1 MKQANILKNGLWLL
15 NNLKCLL
22 MAATLCCC
30 HFFCF
35 SQNRNSV
42 WCFGDSALIDFSDT
56 SNIIAGSCGLD
67 TRGSCTSISS
77 QDGKLLFYA
86 ETRAAS
92 GSYTTNVYDTSG
104 NIMFNGDTIIG
115 EGWYNELVIIT
126 NPANDSTY
134 YLFSIGVTSI
144 YGLYYS
150 IIDMRLNNGLG
161 AVTVKNVQLQSFE
174 QVDCLN
180 AVKHGN
186 GRDWWLIF
194 RKSDFSIGGSN
205 NDWYSYLITP
215 DSIQNFSVQS
225 IGSQNRTN
233 LGGTNLLGLIE
244 LYDFD
249 RCSGL
254 LSNPV
259 TIEPDVGSPPFPYTW
274 NSAFSPDASKLYVS
288 TADQT
293 TRLFQYDLNAPN
305 ITLSK
310 DTLWT
315 ISSPQYAGGG
325 LKLAPDNKIYLAS
338 IYYNGVQFPYPYQ
351 DTVYNMYNMNLS
363 VINQPD
369 SLGTACD
376 FQPYSF
382 YLGGKRTYLGLPN
395 NPDYTLPAI
404 SGSPCDTLTGI
415 APLATSA
422 KGAELFVTYMASW
435 QKLFV
440 NAQHLK
446 GKNIT
451 LTLYDVTGK
460 LIYNTARVLSP
471 SGVGGSAGGYFTQDI
486 NCSALAKGMYIVSLQ
501 TEKERL
507 VNKFI
512 VE

>member
-1 MKQANILKNGLWLL
+1 
-15 NNLKCLL
+15 

-30 HFFCF
+30 HFF
-35 SQNRNSV
+35 SYAQNRNSV

-56 SNIIAGSCGLD
+56 SNIIVGSCGLD
-67 TRGSCTSISS
+67 TRGSCASIANEN
-77 QDGKLLFYA
+77 GKLLFYA
-86 ETRAAS
+86 ETRA
-92 GSYTTNVYDTSG
+92 TISG
-104 NIMFNGDTIIG
+104 NTTLVFDTTHQVMQNGNNIVG
-115 EGWYNELVIIT
+115 RGWYQELVIVP

-186 GRDWWLIF
+186 GRDWWVLF
-194 RKSDFSIGGSN
+194 RKAGSLSNGN

-215 DSIQNFSVQS
+215 VSVQNFSIQS
-225 IGSQNRTN
+225 IGSLNKTNSGYTN
-233 LGGTNLLGLIE
+233 LIGLVE

-259 TIEPDVGSPPFPYTW
+259 TIEPEALPSVPYTW
-274 NSAFSPDASKLYVS
+274 SCEFSPDASKLYVT
-288 TADQT
+288 TADDT
-293 TRLFQYDLNAPN
+293 TYLFQYDLNASN
-305 ITLSK
+305 ISQSK
-310 DTLWT
+310 NTLWT
-315 ISSPQYAGGG
+315 TNYPLYTGGG

-369 SLGTACD
+369 SLGIACD

-395 NPDYTLPAI
+395 NPDYELGALT
-404 SGSPCDTLTGI
+404 GSICDTLTSVKEITEQNVINIFPNPFFNKI
-415 APLATSA
+415 ALQYQQHSSTKIKEATIFNSMGEIVFE
-422 KGAELFVTYMASW
+422 KKVT
-435 QKLFV
+435 Q
-440 NAQHLK
+440 
-446 GKNIT
+446 
-451 LTLYDVTGK
+451 TLYELDLSFLPNG
-460 LIYNTARVLSP
+460 IYFLT
-471 SGVGGSAGGYFTQDI
+471 I
-486 NCSALAKGMYIVSLQ
+486 H
-501 TEKERL
+501 TEKNTITKKL
-507 VNKFI
+507 VKL
-512 VE
+512 

>member
-1 MKQANILKNGLWLL
+1 
-15 NNLKCLL
+15 

-56 SNIIAGSCGLD
+56 SNIIVGSCGLD
-67 TRGSCTSISS
+67 TRGSCASIANEN
-77 QDGKLLFYA
+77 GKLLFYA
-86 ETRAAS
+86 ETRA
-92 GSYTTNVYDTSG
+92 TISG
-104 NIMFNGDTIIG
+104 NTTLVFDTTHQVMQNGNNIVG
-115 EGWYNELVIIT
+115 RGWYQELVIVP
-126 NPANDSTY
+126 NAANDSTY

-186 GRDWWLIF
+186 GRDWWLLF
-194 RKSDFSIGGSN
+194 RKAGSLSNGN

-215 DSIQNFSVQS
+215 DSIQNVSVQS
-225 IGSQNRTN
+225 IGSLNKTNSGYTN
-233 LGGTNLLGLIE
+233 LIGLVE

-259 TIEPDVGSPPFPYTW
+259 TIEPEALPSVPYTW
-274 NSAFSPDASKLYVS
+274 SCEFSPDASKLYVT
-288 TADQT
+288 TADDT
-293 TRLFQYDLNAPN
+293 TYLFQYDLNASN
-305 ITLSK
+305 ISQSK
-310 DTLWT
+310 NTLWT
-315 ISSPQYAGGG
+315 TNYPLYTGGG

-369 SLGTACD
+369 SLGSACD

-382 YLGGKRTYLGLPN
+382 YLGGKRTYVGLPN
-395 NPDYTLPAI
+395 NPDYELGALT
-404 SGSPCDTLTGI
+404 GSICDTLTSVKEITEQNVINIFPNPFFNKI
-415 APLATSA
+415 AFQYQQHSSTKIKEATIFNSTGEIVFE
-422 KGAELFVTYMASW
+422 KKV
-435 QKLFV
+435 
-440 NAQHLK
+440 AQ
-446 GKNIT
+446 
-451 LTLYDVTGK
+451 TLYELD
-460 LIYNTARVLSP
+460 LSFLP
-471 SGVGGSAGGYFTQDI
+471 NGVYFLTI
-486 NCSALAKGMYIVSLQ
+486 H
-501 TEKERL
+501 TEKSTITKKL
-507 VNKFI
+507 VKL
-512 VE
+512 

>member
-1 MKQANILKNGLWLL
+1 
-15 NNLKCLL
+15 

-30 HFFCF
+30 HFF
-35 SQNRNSV
+35 SYAQNRNSV

-56 SNIIAGSCGLD
+56 SNIIVGSCGLD
-67 TRGSCTSISS
+67 TRGSCASIANEN
-77 QDGKLLFYA
+77 GKLLFYA
-86 ETRAAS
+86 ETRA
-92 GSYTTNVYDTSG
+92 TISG
-104 NIMFNGDTIIG
+104 NTTLVFDTTHQVMQNGNNIVG
-115 EGWYNELVIIT
+115 RGWYQELVIVP

-186 GRDWWLIF
+186 GRDWWVLF
-194 RKSDFSIGGSN
+194 RKAGSLSNGN

-215 DSIQNFSVQS
+215 VSVQNFSIQS
-225 IGSQNRTN
+225 IGSLNKTNSGYTN
-233 LGGTNLLGLIE
+233 LIGLVE

-259 TIEPDVGSPPFPYTW
+259 TIEPEALPSVPYTW
-274 NSAFSPDASKLYVS
+274 SCEFSPDASKLYVT
-288 TADQT
+288 TADDT
-293 TRLFQYDLNAPN
+293 TYLFQYDLNASN
-305 ITLSK
+305 ISQSK
-310 DTLWT
+310 NTLWT
-315 ISSPQYAGGG
+315 TNYPLYTGGG

-369 SLGTACD
+369 SLGIACD

-382 YLGGKRTYLGLPN
+382 YLGGKRTYVGLPN
-395 NPDYTLPAI
+395 NPDYELGALT
-404 SGSPCDTLTGI
+404 GSICDTLTSVKEITEQNVINIFPNPFFNKI
-415 APLATSA
+415 ALQYQQHSSTKIKEATIFNSMGEIVFE
-422 KGAELFVTYMASW
+422 KKVT
-435 QKLFV
+435 Q
-440 NAQHLK
+440 
-446 GKNIT
+446 
-451 LTLYDVTGK
+451 TLYELDLSFLPNG
-460 LIYNTARVLSP
+460 IYFLT
-471 SGVGGSAGGYFTQDI
+471 I
-486 NCSALAKGMYIVSLQ
+486 H
-501 TEKERL
+501 TEKNTITKKL
-507 VNKFI
+507 VKL
-512 VE
+512 

>member
-1 MKQANILKNGLWLL
+1 
-15 NNLKCLL
+15 

-30 HFFCF
+30 HFF
-35 SQNRNSV
+35 SYAQNRNSV

-56 SNIIAGSCGLD
+56 SNIIVGSCGLD
-67 TRGSCTSISS
+67 TRGSCASIANEN
-77 QDGKLLFYA
+77 GKLLFYA
-86 ETRAAS
+86 ETRA
-92 GSYTTNVYDTSG
+92 TISG
-104 NIMFNGDTIIG
+104 NTTLVFDTTHQVMQNGNNIVG
-115 EGWYNELVIIT
+115 RGWYQELVIVP

-186 GRDWWLIF
+186 GRDWWVLF
-194 RKSDFSIGGSN
+194 RKAGSLSNGN

-215 DSIQNFSVQS
+215 VSVQNFSIQS
-225 IGSQNRTN
+225 IGSLNKTNSGYTN
-233 LGGTNLLGLIE
+233 LIGLVE

-259 TIEPDVGSPPFPYTW
+259 TIEPEALPSVPYTW
-274 NSAFSPDASKLYVS
+274 SCEFSPDASKLYVT
-288 TADQT
+288 TADDT
-293 TRLFQYDLNAPN
+293 TYLFQYDLNASN
-305 ITLSK
+305 ISQSK
-310 DTLWT
+310 NTLWT
-315 ISSPQYAGGG
+315 TNYPLYTGGG

-369 SLGTACD
+369 SLGSACD

-395 NPDYTLPAI
+395 NPDYELGALT
-404 SGSPCDTLTGI
+404 GSICDTLTSVKEITEQNVINIFPNPFFNKI
-415 APLATSA
+415 ALQYQQHSNTKIKEATIFNSMGEIVFE
-422 KGAELFVTYMASW
+422 KKVT
-435 QKLFV
+435 Q
-440 NAQHLK
+440 
-446 GKNIT
+446 
-451 LTLYDVTGK
+451 TLYELDLSFLPNG
-460 LIYNTARVLSP
+460 IYFLT
-471 SGVGGSAGGYFTQDI
+471 I
-486 NCSALAKGMYIVSLQ
+486 H
-501 TEKERL
+501 TEKNTITKKL
-507 VNKFI
+507 VKL
-512 VE
+512 

>member
-1 MKQANILKNGLWLL
+1 
-15 NNLKCLL
+15 

-30 HFFCF
+30 HFF
-35 SQNRNSV
+35 SYAQNRNSV

-56 SNIIAGSCGLD
+56 SNIIVGSCGLD
-67 TRGSCTSISS
+67 TRGSCASIANEN
-77 QDGKLLFYA
+77 GKLLFYA
-86 ETRAAS
+86 ETRA
-92 GSYTTNVYDTSG
+92 TISG
-104 NIMFNGDTIIG
+104 NTTLVFDTTHQVMQNGNNIVG
-115 EGWYNELVIIT
+115 RGWYQELVIVP

-186 GRDWWLIF
+186 GRDWWVLF
-194 RKSDFSIGGSN
+194 RKAGSLSNGN

-215 DSIQNFSVQS
+215 VSVQNFSIQS
-225 IGSQNRTN
+225 IGSLNKTNSGYTN
-233 LGGTNLLGLIE
+233 LIGLVE

-259 TIEPDVGSPPFPYTW
+259 TIEPEALPSVPYTW
-274 NSAFSPDASKLYVS
+274 SCEFSPDASKLYVT
-288 TADQT
+288 TADDT
-293 TRLFQYDLNAPN
+293 TYLFQYDLNASN
-305 ITLSK
+305 ISQSK
-310 DTLWT
+310 NTLWT
-315 ISSPQYAGGG
+315 TNYPLYTGGG

-369 SLGTACD
+369 SLGIACD

-395 NPDYTLPAI
+395 NPDYELGALT
-404 SGSPCDTLTGI
+404 GSICDTLTSVKEITEQNVINIFPNPFFNKI
-415 APLATSA
+415 ALQYQQHSNTKIKEATIFNSTGEIVFE
-422 KGAELFVTYMASW
+422 KKV
-435 QKLFV
+435 
-440 NAQHLK
+440 AQ
-446 GKNIT
+446 
-451 LTLYDVTGK
+451 TLYELD
-460 LIYNTARVLSP
+460 LSFLP
-471 SGVGGSAGGYFTQDI
+471 NGVYFLTI
-486 NCSALAKGMYIVSLQ
+486 H
-501 TEKERL
+501 TEKSTITKKL
-507 VNKFI
+507 VKL
-512 VE
+512 

>member
-1 MKQANILKNGLWLL
+1 
-15 NNLKCLL
+15 

-30 HFFCF
+30 HFF
-35 SQNRNSV
+35 SYAQNRNSV

-56 SNIIAGSCGLD
+56 SNIIVGSCGLD
-67 TRGSCTSISS
+67 TRGSCASIANEN
-77 QDGKLLFYA
+77 GKLLFYA
-86 ETRAAS
+86 ETRA
-92 GSYTTNVYDTSG
+92 TISG
-104 NIMFNGDTIIG
+104 NTTLVFDTTHQVMQNGNNIVG
-115 EGWYNELVIIT
+115 RGWYQELVIVP

-186 GRDWWLIF
+186 GRDWWVLF
-194 RKSDFSIGGSN
+194 RKAGSLSNGN

-215 DSIQNFSVQS
+215 VSVQNFSIQS
-225 IGSQNRTN
+225 IGSLNKTNSGYTN
-233 LGGTNLLGLIE
+233 LIGLVE

-259 TIEPDVGSPPFPYTW
+259 TIEPEALPSVPYTW
-274 NSAFSPDASKLYVS
+274 SCEFSPDASKLYVS
-288 TADQT
+288 TADQPT
-293 TRLFQYDLNAPN
+293 WLFQYDLNASN

-369 SLGTACD
+369 SLGIACD

-395 NPDYTLPAI
+395 NPDYELGALT
-404 SGSPCDTLTGI
+404 GSICDTLTSVKEITEQNVINIFPNPFFNKI
-415 APLATSA
+415 ALQYQQHSNTKIKEATIFNSTGEIVFE
-422 KGAELFVTYMASW
+422 KKV
-435 QKLFV
+435 
-440 NAQHLK
+440 AQ
-446 GKNIT
+446 
-451 LTLYDVTGK
+451 TLYELD
-460 LIYNTARVLSP
+460 LSFLP
-471 SGVGGSAGGYFTQDI
+471 NGVYFLTI
-486 NCSALAKGMYIVSLQ
+486 H
-501 TEKERL
+501 TEKSTITKKL
-507 VNKFI
+507 VKL
-512 VE
+512 

>member
-1 MKQANILKNGLWLL
+1 
-15 NNLKCLL
+15 
-22 MAATLCCC
+22 MAATFCCC

-56 SNIIAGSCGLD
+56 SNIIVGSCGLD
-67 TRGSCTSISS
+67 TRGSCASIANEN
-77 QDGKLLFYA
+77 GKLLFYA
-86 ETRAAS
+86 ETRA
-92 GSYTTNVYDTSG
+92 TISG
-104 NIMFNGDTIIG
+104 NTTLVFDTTHQVMQNGNNIVG
-115 EGWYNELVIIT
+115 RGWYQELVIVP

-186 GRDWWLIF
+186 GRDWWVLF
-194 RKSDFSIGGSN
+194 RKAGSLSNGN

-215 DSIQNFSVQS
+215 VSVQNFSIQS
-225 IGSQNRTN
+225 IGSLNKTNSGYTN
-233 LGGTNLLGLIE
+233 LIGLVE

-259 TIEPDVGSPPFPYTW
+259 TIEPEALPSVPYTW
-274 NSAFSPDASKLYVS
+274 SCEFSPDASKLYVT
-288 TADQT
+288 TADDT
-293 TRLFQYDLNAPN
+293 TYLFQYDLNASN
-305 ITLSK
+305 ISQSK
-310 DTLWT
+310 NTLWT
-315 ISSPQYAGGG
+315 TNYPLYTGGG

-369 SLGTACD
+369 SLGIACD

-395 NPDYTLPAI
+395 NPDYELGALT
-404 SGSPCDTLTGI
+404 GSICDTLTSVKEITEQNVINIFPNPFFNKI
-415 APLATSA
+415 ALQYQQHSNTKIKEATIFNSTGEIVFE
-422 KGAELFVTYMASW
+422 KKV
-435 QKLFV
+435 
-440 NAQHLK
+440 AQ
-446 GKNIT
+446 
-451 LTLYDVTGK
+451 TLYELD
-460 LIYNTARVLSP
+460 LSFLP
-471 SGVGGSAGGYFTQDI
+471 NGVYFLTI
-486 NCSALAKGMYIVSLQ
+486 H
-501 TEKERL
+501 TEKSTITKKL
-507 VNKFI
+507 VKL
-512 VE
+512 

>member
-1 MKQANILKNGLWLL
+1 
-15 NNLKCLL
+15 

-30 HFFCF
+30 HFF
-35 SQNRNSV
+35 SYAQNRNSV

-56 SNIIAGSCGLD
+56 SNIIVGSCGLD
-67 TRGSCTSISS
+67 TRGSCASIANEN
-77 QDGKLLFYA
+77 GKLLFYA
-86 ETRAAS
+86 ETRA
-92 GSYTTNVYDTSG
+92 TISG
-104 NIMFNGDTIIG
+104 NTTLVFDTTHQVMQNGNNIVG
-115 EGWYNELVIIT
+115 RGWYQELVIVP

-186 GRDWWLIF
+186 GRDWWVLF
-194 RKSDFSIGGSN
+194 RKAGSLSNGN

-215 DSIQNFSVQS
+215 VSVQNFSIQS
-225 IGSQNRTN
+225 IGSLNKTNSGYTN
-233 LGGTNLLGLIE
+233 LIGLVE

-259 TIEPDVGSPPFPYTW
+259 TIEPEALPSVPYTW
-274 NSAFSPDASKLYVS
+274 SCEFSPDASKLYVT
-288 TADQT
+288 TADDT
-293 TRLFQYDLNAPN
+293 TYLFQYDLNASN
-305 ITLSK
+305 ISQSK
-310 DTLWT
+310 NTLWT
-315 ISSPQYAGGG
+315 TNYPLYTGGG

-369 SLGTACD
+369 SLGIACD

-382 YLGGKRTYLGLPN
+382 YLGGKRTYVGLPN
-395 NPDYTLPAI
+395 NPDYELGALT
-404 SGSPCDTLTGI
+404 GSICDTLTSVKEITEQNVINIFPNPFFNKI
-415 APLATSA
+415 ALQYQQHSNTKIKEATIFNSTGEIVFE
-422 KGAELFVTYMASW
+422 KKV
-435 QKLFV
+435 
-440 NAQHLK
+440 AQ
-446 GKNIT
+446 
-451 LTLYDVTGK
+451 TLYELD
-460 LIYNTARVLSP
+460 LSFLP
-471 SGVGGSAGGYFTQDI
+471 NGVYFLTI
-486 NCSALAKGMYIVSLQ
+486 H
-501 TEKERL
+501 TEKSTITKKL
-507 VNKFI
+507 VKL
-512 VE
+512 

>member
-1 MKQANILKNGLWLL
+1 
-15 NNLKCLL
+15 

-30 HFFCF
+30 HFF
-35 SQNRNSV
+35 SYAQNRNSV

-56 SNIIAGSCGLD
+56 SNIIVGSCGLD
-67 TRGSCTSISS
+67 TRGSCASIANEN
-77 QDGKLLFYA
+77 GKLLFYA
-86 ETRAAS
+86 ETRA
-92 GSYTTNVYDTSG
+92 TISG
-104 NIMFNGDTIIG
+104 NTTLVFDTTHQVMQNGNNIVG
-115 EGWYNELVIIT
+115 RGWYQELVIVP

-186 GRDWWLIF
+186 GRDWWVLF
-194 RKSDFSIGGSN
+194 RKAGSLSNGN

-215 DSIQNFSVQS
+215 VSVQNFSIQS
-225 IGSQNRTN
+225 IGSLNKTNSGYTN
-233 LGGTNLLGLIE
+233 LIGLVE

-259 TIEPDVGSPPFPYTW
+259 TIEPEALPSVPYTW
-274 NSAFSPDASKLYVS
+274 SCEFSPDASKLYVT
-288 TADQT
+288 TADDT
-293 TRLFQYDLNAPN
+293 TYLFQYDLNASN
-305 ITLSK
+305 ISQSK
-310 DTLWT
+310 NTLWT
-315 ISSPQYAGGG
+315 TNYPLYTGGG

-369 SLGTACD
+369 SLGIACD

-395 NPDYTLPAI
+395 NPDYELEAVA
-404 SGSPCDTLTGI
+404 GSVCDTLTGI
-415 APLATSA
+415 APSPLERGGVRIFPNPANSTLYVS
-422 KGAELFVTYMASW
+422 GMPE
-435 QKLFV
+435 
-440 NAQHLK
+440 
-446 GKNIT
+446 GKNEIEV
-451 LTLYDVTGK
+451 YD
-460 LIYNTARVLSP
+460 IYGRLLLKKNASAAGSIDVSSLSD
-471 SGVGGSAGGYFTQDI
+471 GVYNLRIKNEAGEYFKKRFVVI
-486 NCSALAKGMYIVSLQ
+486 K
-501 TEKERL
+501 
-507 VNKFI
+507 
-512 VE
+512 

>member
-1 MKQANILKNGLWLL
+1 MKKSLIILFVLSGELTF
-15 NNLKCLL
+15 
-22 MAATLCCC
+22 A
-30 HFFCF
+30 
-35 SQNRNSV
+35 QNRNSV

-56 SNIIAGSCGLD
+56 SNIIVGSCGLD
-67 TRGSCTSISS
+67 TRGSCVSIANEN
-77 QDGKLLFYA
+77 GKLLFYA
-86 ETRAAS
+86 ETRA
-92 GSYTTNVYDTSG
+92 TISG
-104 NIMFNGDTIIG
+104 NTTLVFDTTHQVMQNGNNIVG
-115 EGWYNELVIIT
+115 RGWYQELVIVP

-194 RKSDFSIGGSN
+194 RNSEALTFGSN

-215 DSIQNFSVQS
+215 DSIQKFSVQS
-225 IGSQNRTN
+225 IGSLNRT
-233 LGGTNLLGLIE
+233 GGAHTNFSPDGEKLVFTNWLGLIE

-259 TIEPDVGSPPFPYTW
+259 TIEPDVGVPPFPYTW
-274 NSAFSPDASKLYVS
+274 SNAFSPDASKLYVT
-288 TADQT
+288 TADDT
-293 TRLFQYDLNAPN
+293 TYLFQYDLNAPN
-305 ITLSK
+305 ISQSK
-310 DTLWT
+310 NTLWT
-315 ISSPQYAGGG
+315 TNYPIYTGGG

-369 SLGTACD
+369 SLGTACN

-382 YLGGKRTYLGLPN
+382 YLGGKRTYVGLPN
-395 NPDYTLPAI
+395 NPDYDLGVVA
-404 SGSPCDTLTGI
+404 GSACDTITGI

-422 KGAELFVTYMASW
+422 KGAELFVTYIASW

-446 GKNIT
+446 GKSIT
-451 LTLYDVTGK
+451 LTIYDVTGN
-460 LIYNTARVLSP
+460 LIYNTARALSP

-507 VNKFI
+507 VNKFV

>member
-1 MKQANILKNGLWLL
+1 
-15 NNLKCLL
+15 

-30 HFFCF
+30 HFF
-35 SQNRNSV
+35 SYAQNRNSV

-56 SNIIAGSCGLD
+56 SNIIVGSCGLD
-67 TRGSCTSISS
+67 TRGSCASIANEN
-77 QDGKLLFYA
+77 GKLLFYA
-86 ETRAAS
+86 ETRA
-92 GSYTTNVYDTSG
+92 TISG
-104 NIMFNGDTIIG
+104 NTTLVFDTTHQVMQNGNNIVG
-115 EGWYNELVIIT
+115 RGWYQELVIVP

-186 GRDWWLIF
+186 GRDWWVLF
-194 RKSDFSIGGSN
+194 RKAGSLSNGN

-215 DSIQNFSVQS
+215 VSVQNFSIQS
-225 IGSQNRTN
+225 IGSLNKTNSGYTN
-233 LGGTNLLGLIE
+233 LIGLVE

-259 TIEPDVGSPPFPYTW
+259 TIEPEALPSVPYTW
-274 NSAFSPDASKLYVS
+274 SCEFSPDASKLYVT
-288 TADQT
+288 TADDT
-293 TRLFQYDLNAPN
+293 TYLFQYDLNASN
-305 ITLSK
+305 ISQSK
-310 DTLWT
+310 NTLWT
-315 ISSPQYAGGG
+315 TNYPLYTGGG

-369 SLGTACD
+369 SLGIACD

-395 NPDYTLPAI
+395 NPDYELGALT
-404 SGSPCDTLTGI
+404 GSICDTLTSVKEITGQNVINIFPNPFFNKIAYQAEEPEAVWYKLAGSVGNTIWEGNHIEQQDFSSLAAGI
-415 APLATSA
+415 YFLEIDNF
-422 KGAELFVTYMASW
+422 KN
-435 QKLFV
+435 KLTV
-440 NAQHLK
+440 K
-446 GKNIT
+446 IIK
-451 LTLYDVTGK
+451 
-460 LIYNTARVLSP
+460 
-471 SGVGGSAGGYFTQDI
+471 
-486 NCSALAKGMYIVSLQ
+486 
-501 TEKERL
+501 
-507 VNKFI
+507 
-512 VE
+512 

>member
-1 MKQANILKNGLWLL
+1 
-15 NNLKCLL
+15 

-30 HFFCF
+30 HFF
-35 SQNRNSV
+35 SYAQNRNSV

-56 SNIIAGSCGLD
+56 SNIIVGSCGLD
-67 TRGSCTSISS
+67 TRGSCVSIANEN
-77 QDGKLLFYA
+77 GKLLFYA
-86 ETRAAS
+86 ETRA
-92 GSYTTNVYDTSG
+92 TISG
-104 NIMFNGDTIIG
+104 NTTLVFDTTHQVMQNGNNIVG
-115 EGWYNELVIIT
+115 RGWYQELVIVP

-186 GRDWWLIF
+186 GRDWWVLF
-194 RKSDFSIGGSN
+194 RKAGSLSNGN

-215 DSIQNFSVQS
+215 DSIQNVSVQS
-225 IGSQNRTN
+225 IGSLNKTNSGHTN
-233 LGGTNLLGLIE
+233 LIGLTE

-254 LSNPV
+254 LSNLV
-259 TIEPDVGSPPFPYTW
+259 TIEPEALPSVPYLF
-274 NSAFSPDASKLYVS
+274 SCAFSPDASKLYVS
-288 TADQT
+288 TADQPT
-293 TRLFQYDLNAPN
+293 WLFQYDLNASN

-395 NPDYTLPAI
+395 NPDYELEAVA
-404 SGSPCDTLTGI
+404 GSVCDTLTGI
-415 APLATSA
+415 APSPLERGGVRIFPNPANSTLYVS
-422 KGAELFVTYMASW
+422 GMPE
-435 QKLFV
+435 
-440 NAQHLK
+440 
-446 GKNIT
+446 GKNEIEV
-451 LTLYDVTGK
+451 YD
-460 LIYNTARVLSP
+460 IYGRLLLKKNASAAGSIDVSSLSD
-471 SGVGGSAGGYFTQDI
+471 GVYNLRIKNEAGEYFKKRFVVI
-486 NCSALAKGMYIVSLQ
+486 K
-501 TEKERL
+501 
-507 VNKFI
+507 
-512 VE
+512 

>member
-15 NNLKCLL
+15 NNLKFSL

-30 HFFCF
+30 HFF
-35 SQNRNSV
+35 SYAQNRNSV

-56 SNIIAGSCGLD
+56 SNIIVGSCGLD
-67 TRGSCTSISS
+67 TRGSCASIANEN
-77 QDGKLLFYA
+77 GKLLFYA
-86 ETRAAS
+86 ETRA
-92 GSYTTNVYDTSG
+92 TISG
-104 NIMFNGDTIIG
+104 NTTLVFDTTHQVMQNGNNIVG
-115 EGWYNELVIIT
+115 RGWYQELVIVP

-186 GRDWWLIF
+186 GRDWWVLF
-194 RKSDFSIGGSN
+194 RKAGSLSNGN

-215 DSIQNFSVQS
+215 VSVQNFSIQS
-225 IGSQNRTN
+225 IGSLNKTNSGYTN
-233 LGGTNLLGLIE
+233 LIGLVE

-259 TIEPDVGSPPFPYTW
+259 TIEPEALPSVPYTW
-274 NSAFSPDASKLYVS
+274 SCEFSPDASKLYVT
-288 TADQT
+288 TADDT
-293 TRLFQYDLNAPN
+293 TYLFQYDLNASN
-305 ITLSK
+305 ISQSK
-310 DTLWT
+310 NTLWT
-315 ISSPQYAGGG
+315 TNYPLYTGGG

-369 SLGTACD
+369 SLGIACD

-382 YLGGKRTYLGLPN
+382 YLGGKRTYVGLPN
-395 NPDYTLPAI
+395 NPDYDLGVVA
-404 SGSPCDTLTGI
+404 GSACDTITGI
-415 APLATSA
+415 APSPLERGGVRLYPNPVNNTLFITGLSDASN
-422 KGAELFVTYMASW
+422 ELVVYDIYGRLIIKKQTNDTNSSIDVSSLSDGVYNLRIKNETGEYFKKRFVVI
-435 QKLFV
+435 K
-440 NAQHLK
+440 
-446 GKNIT
+446 
-451 LTLYDVTGK
+451 
-460 LIYNTARVLSP
+460 
-471 SGVGGSAGGYFTQDI
+471 
-486 NCSALAKGMYIVSLQ
+486 
-501 TEKERL
+501 
-507 VNKFI
+507 
-512 VE
+512 

>member
-1 MKQANILKNGLWLL
+1 
-15 NNLKCLL
+15 

-56 SNIIAGSCGLD
+56 SNIIVGSCGLD
-67 TRGSCTSISS
+67 TRGSCVSIANEN
-77 QDGKLLFYA
+77 GKLLFYA
-86 ETRAAS
+86 ETRA
-92 GSYTTNVYDTSG
+92 TISG
-104 NIMFNGDTIIG
+104 NTTLVFDTTHQVMQNGNNIVG
-115 EGWYNELVIIT
+115 RGWYQELVIVP
-126 NPANDSTY
+126 NAANDSTY

-186 GRDWWLIF
+186 GRDWWLLF
-194 RKSDFSIGGSN
+194 RKAGSLSNGN

-215 DSIQNFSVQS
+215 DSIQNVSVQS
-225 IGSQNRTN
+225 IGSLNKTNSGHTN
-233 LGGTNLLGLIE
+233 LIGLTE

-259 TIEPDVGSPPFPYTW
+259 TIEPEALPSVPYLF
-274 NSAFSPDASKLYVS
+274 SCAFSPDVSKLYVS
-288 TADQT
+288 TADQPT
-293 TRLFQYDLNAPN
+293 WLFQYDLNASN

-369 SLGTACD
+369 SLGSACD

-395 NPDYTLPAI
+395 NPDYELGALT
-404 SGSPCDTLTGI
+404 GSICDTLTSVKEITEQNAINIFPNPFFNKI
-415 APLATSA
+415 AFQYQQHSSTKIKEATIFNSMGEIVFE
-422 KGAELFVTYMASW
+422 KKVT
-435 QKLFV
+435 Q
-440 NAQHLK
+440 
-446 GKNIT
+446 
-451 LTLYDVTGK
+451 TLYELDLSFLPNG
-460 LIYNTARVLSP
+460 IYFLT
-471 SGVGGSAGGYFTQDI
+471 I
-486 NCSALAKGMYIVSLQ
+486 H
-501 TEKERL
+501 TEKNTITKKL
-507 VNKFI
+507 VKL
-512 VE
+512 

>member
-1 MKQANILKNGLWLL
+1 MKQANTLKSGLWLL

-35 SQNRNSV
+35 SQNKNSV
-42 WCFGDSALIDFSDT
+42 WCFGDSAGIDF
-56 SNIIAGSCGLD
+56 GSGVPVTFQSGMD
-67 TRGSCTSISS
+67 SRGSCVSIS
-77 QDGKLLFYA
+77 DNNGNLLFYA
-86 ETRAAS
+86 ATMPYS
-92 GSYTTNVYDTSG
+92 GSNPAFSTIVFNSTNS
-104 NIMFNGDTIIG
+104 IMANGDSIFG
-115 EGWYNELVIIT
+115 KGWYQELVIVP

-134 YLFSIGVTSI
+134 YLFSIGSTTTF
-144 YGLYYS
+144 GLCYS

-161 AVTVKNVQLQSFE
+161 AVTVKNIQLQSFQ

-186 GRDWWLIF
+186 GRDWWVLF
-194 RKSDFSIGGSN
+194 RKAGSLSNGN

-215 DSIQNFSVQS
+215 DSIQNVSVQS
-225 IGSQNRTN
+225 IGSLNKTNSGHTN
-233 LGGTNLLGLIE
+233 LIGLTE

-254 LSNPV
+254 LSNLV
-259 TIEPDVGSPPFPYTW
+259 TIEPEALPSVPYLF
-274 NSAFSPDASKLYVS
+274 SCAFSPDASKLYVS
-288 TADQT
+288 TADQPT
-293 TRLFQYDLNAPN
+293 WLFQYDLNASN

-369 SLGTACD
+369 SLGSACD

-460 LIYNTARVLSP
+460 LIYNTARRLSP